1 MVHSNPIL
9 ISFDIEDWLQSTWD
23 RTLPIS
29 KVSYE
34 NTSKLLDILDEHKV
48 KATMFILGKF
58 ANKYPEIIKRMHNE
72 GHEIACHG
80 FNHIEIFNQ
89 SKIEFKNDVYKTKN
103 LLEDLIGSEING
115 YRAPDFSITKDS
127 LWALDILIELGFMY
141 DSSIFPI
148 KHNRYGIKDWPL
160 TICKVKTNRN
170 KSSIL
175 EVPLS
180 TVALKSYN
188 IPVSGGGY
196 FRLFPKFLFSLF
208 AKTVLKTRPFI
219 YYGHPYEINPYELS
233 KIKHQIPIKYKI
245 HQNLGRKFVKGRLK
259 ALFNNFDTDTIFG
272 YINSRLANFP
282 TRDLYNQNI

>member
-127 LWALDILIELGFMY
+127 
-141 DSSIFPI
+141 
-148 KHNRYGIKDWPL
+148 
-160 TICKVKTNRN
+160 
-170 KSSIL
+170 
-175 EVPLS
+175 
-180 TVALKSYN
+180 
-188 IPVSGGGY
+188 
-196 FRLFPKFLFSLF
+196 
-208 AKTVLKTRPFI
+208 
-219 YYGHPYEINPYELS
+219 YYGH
-233 KIKHQIPIKYKI
+233 
-245 HQNLGRKFVKGRLK
+245 
-259 ALFNNFDTDTIFG
+259 
-272 YINSRLANFP
+272 
-282 TRDLYNQNI
+282 